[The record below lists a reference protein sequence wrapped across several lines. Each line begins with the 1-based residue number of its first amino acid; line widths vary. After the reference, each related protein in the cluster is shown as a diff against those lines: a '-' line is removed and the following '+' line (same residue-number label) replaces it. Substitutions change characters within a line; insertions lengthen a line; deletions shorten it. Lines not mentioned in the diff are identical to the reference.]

1 MTQERAV
8 RTRAAILDG
17 AATEFARYG
26 YAGSSVTR
34 ILDNTSSTK
43 GAMYFHFS
51 SKQEIAVA
59 VLDTAAAAYTAIA
72 ARWSTADGVPPL
84 DAIAGM
90 VDDAAQAFDHDVSLR
105 AEARLSVEPDFHAH
119 RSSAAW
125 EAAILD
131 LADRAAESGSLREGF
146 TAERFVRVLAA
157 SLAGYR
163 LLAHIVPTGFRASIA
178 IGYRESLDT
187 VLAAA
192 RNTAAT
198 DAASEEMNTA
208 SPLRRAT
215 EDGDVARV

>member
-8 RTRAAILDG
+8 RTRANILDG

-51 SKQEIAVA
+51 SKQEIAAA
-59 VLDTAAAAYTAIA
+59 VLDTAAAAYIAIA
-72 ARWSTADGVPPL
+72 TRWSTADGVPPL

-90 VDDAAQAFDHDVSLR
+90 VDDAAQAFDDDVALR

-119 RSSAAW
+119 RASAAW
-125 EAAILD
+125 EAAVLD
-131 LADRAAESGSLREGF
+131 LAGRAAESGSLRQGF

-163 LLAHIVPTGFRASIA
+163 LLAHIVPTGFRASIST
-178 IGYRESLDT
+178 GYRESLDT

-192 RNTAAT
+192 RNT
-198 DAASEEMNTA
+198 DAMESASEEKNTA
-208 SPLRRAT
+208 SPLRRAAENADAT
-215 EDGDVARV
+215 RV